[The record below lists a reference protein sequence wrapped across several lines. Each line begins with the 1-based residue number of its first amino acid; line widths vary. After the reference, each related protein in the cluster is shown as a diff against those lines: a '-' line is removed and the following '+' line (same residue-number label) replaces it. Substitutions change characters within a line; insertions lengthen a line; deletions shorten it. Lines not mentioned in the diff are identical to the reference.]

1 MLTEPGILH
10 QMARALPEKSFH
22 AVPGQDGCSC
32 NTCPYMRLN
41 TLEKLWDCL
50 QTLGP
55 AIHLDEELRLQ
66 ALAPI
71 ERMLAMSR

>member
-1 MLTEPGILH
+1 
-10 QMARALPEKSFH
+10 
-22 AVPGQDGCSC
+22 VPGQDGCSC

-50 QTLGP
+50 QTLAP
-55 AIHLDEELRLQ
+55 AIDLDEQLRLQ